1 LSVVTEYSGWFF
13 ILCIVLA
20 VAYAAILYY
29 RNPHEE
35 FSAVLTRWLAAF
47 RFLAIGLLAFLLL
60 SPMLK
65 TIFRTSEK
73 PVIIFAQ
80 DNTAS
85 LLVGNDTTF
94 YRQQYPQMAA
104 ALIDELQND
113 YEVKSFAF
121 ADKVTEG
128 AAYDYSGMQTD
139 MSALIDELL
148 VRFANRNIGALI
160 VASDGIYN
168 HGINP
173 LYNTARIRFPI
184 YTIALGDT
192 SVRRDLL
199 VSKVNFNRI
208 AFKGNTFPV
217 EVLAEAHMLAGTRS
231 TLTVTKAGN
240 TLFSKA
246 IEVTSDDFYETI
258 NLQLEASEAGLQR
271 YNIRLASVADEITIL
286 NNSQDIFIDVLDARQ
301 KILVLAAAPHP
312 DVAALRSAIESNYNY
327 EVDVKMA
334 AEFDGVVQGYNL
346 IVLHQLPSATLPMEK
361 VIKNASSAKLPV
373 LYILGISTDINR
385 FNGLDAGLRITAN
398 QVNFN
403 EAVPVLNPDF
413 VLFNLSDDARKAVN
427 DWPPLVAPFGD
438 YRLLTSASVLMYQKI
453 GSLTTE
459 LPLVVFNQNLETR
472 TGIVAGEG
480 LWKWRMHNYLKN
492 NNHQAFNE
500 VVTRMVQYLA
510 VKVNKSFF
518 DVASANNFTENE
530 PVILTAEVYN
540 QSYEPINEP
549 EVEITITNSDGDT
562 YPFVFSKTARAYQLN
577 AGALPVDN
585 YTWEAKVHVGDKV
598 FTDRGAFSI
607 SPLNIETINTRADHN
622 LLFQLAEKTNGR
634 MIYPDAMPQLADE
647 LRQRAD
653 ITTITYSTRQYTE
666 LVNLPWILI
675 LIIALLAA
683 EWLLR
688 KRNGSY

>member
-1 LSVVTEYSGWFF
+1 LRVVTEYSGWFF
-13 ILCIVLA
+13 ALCVLLA
-20 VAYAAILYY
+20 LVYAGILYF
-29 RNPHEE
+29 RNPREE
-35 FSAVLTRWLAAF
+35 FSATLTRWLAAF
-47 RFLAIGLLAFLLL
+47 RFLAIVLLAFLLL
-60 SPMLK
+60 SPLLK

-85 LLVGNDTTF
+85 LTVGNDTTF
-94 YRQQYPQMAA
+94 YREQYPEMAS
-104 ALIDELQND
+104 ALIDDLRKD
-113 YEVKSFAF
+113 YDVKTFAF

-128 AAYDYSGMQTD
+128 AAYDYGGMQTD

-148 VRFANRNIGALI
+148 VRFANRNVGALI
-160 VASDGIYN
+160 LASDGIYN
-168 HGINP
+168 HGVNP
-173 LYNTARIRFPI
+173 LYNTSRIKFPI
-184 YTIALGDT
+184 YTVALGDT

-199 VSKVNFNRI
+199 VNKVNFNRI
-208 AFKGNTFPV
+208 AFKGNTFPLEILV
-217 EVLAEAHMLAGTRS
+217 EAHMLAGTRS
-231 TLTVTKAGN
+231 TLTVTQAGT
-240 TLFSKA
+240 TLFSKP
-246 IEVTSDDFYETI
+246 IEINTDDFFETVK
-258 NLQLEASEAGLQR
+258 LQLEANAVGLQR
-271 YNIRLASVADEITIL
+271 YTIRLAPVEDEITIL

-301 KILVLAAAPHP
+301 KILILAAAPHP
-312 DVAALRSAIESNYNY
+312 DIAALRSAIESNYNY

-334 AEFDGVVQGYNL
+334 TEFDGVVLGYNL
-346 IVLHQLPSATLPMEK
+346 VVLHQLPSTTFPVENVL
-361 VIKNASSAKLPV
+361 KNAATAKLPLLFV
-373 LYILGISTDINR
+373 LGVSTDINR

-413 VLFNLSDDARKAVN
+413 VLFNLSDDTRKAIP
-427 DWPPLVAPFGD
+427 DWPPLLAPFGD

-453 GSLTTE
+453 GSLTTQ
-459 LPLVVFNQNLETR
+459 LPLVVFNQNLETK
-472 TGIVAGEG
+472 TGIIAGEG

-492 NNHQAFNE
+492 NNHQAYNE
-500 VVTRMVQYLA
+500 VVTRMIQYLA

-518 DVASANNFTENE
+518 DVAGANNFVENE
-530 PVILTAEVYN
+530 PVVLTAEVYN

-549 EVEITITNSDGDT
+549 EVEITISNSDGDT
-562 YPFVFSKTARAYQLN
+562 YPFAFGKTARAYQLN

-585 YTWEAKVHVGDKV
+585 YTWEAKVHVGDQV

-634 MIYPDAMPQLADE
+634 MVYPDSLPQLANE
-647 LRQRAD
+647 LRKRAD

-675 LIIALLAA
+675 LIITLLAA

-688 KRNGSY
+688 KRSGSY

>member
-1 LSVVTEYSGWFF
+1 MSVVTEYSGWFF

-20 VAYAAILYY
+20 VAYAGILYY

-80 DNTAS
+80 DNSAS
-85 LLVGNDTTF
+85 LTVGNDTAF

-104 ALIDELQND
+104 ALIDELQDD
-113 YEVKSFAF
+113 YEVKTFAF

-128 AAYDYSGMQTD
+128 AAYDYNGMQTD

-160 VASDGIYN
+160 IASDGIYN
-168 HGINP
+168 HGVNP
-173 LYNTARIRFPI
+173 LYNTSRIKFPV
-184 YTIALGDT
+184 YTVALGDT
-192 SVRRDLL
+192 SVHRDLL
-199 VSKVNFNRI
+199 VSKINFNRI
-208 AFKGNTFPV
+208 AFKGNTFPI
-217 EVLAEAHMLAGTRS
+217 EVLAEAHMLAGTRT
-231 TLTVTKAGN
+231 TLTVTRAGN
-240 TLFSKA
+240 TIFSKA

-258 NLQLEASEAGLQR
+258 NLQLEANEAGLQR
-271 YNIRLASVADEITIL
+271 YNIRLAPVADEITTL

-301 KILVLAAAPHP
+301 KILILAAAPHP
-312 DVAALRSAIESNYNY
+312 DIAALRSAIESNYNY

-346 IVLHQLPSATLPMEK
+346 IVLHQLPSAKLPVEN
-361 VIKNASSAKLPV
+361 VLKNAANAKLPV
-373 LYILGISTDINR
+373 LYVLGISTDINR

-403 EAVPVLNPDF
+403 EALPVLNPDF
-413 VLFNLSDDARKAVN
+413 VLFNLSDDTRKAVN

-438 YRLLTSASVLMYQKI
+438 YRLLTSASVLMVQKI

-492 NNHQAFNE
+492 NNHQAYNE
-500 VVTRMVQYLA
+500 VVTRMIQYLA
-510 VKVNKSFF
+510 VKVNKRFF
-518 DVASANNFTENE
+518 DVAGANNFTENE
-530 PVILTAEVYN
+530 PVVLSAEVYN

-562 YPFVFSKTARAYQLN
+562 YPFVFGKTARAYQLN
-577 AGALPVDN
+577 TGALPVDN

-622 LLFQLAEKTNGR
+622 LLYQLAEKTNGQ
-634 MIYPDAMPQLADE
+634 MIYPDALPRLADA

>member
-1 LSVVTEYSGWFF
+1 LRVVTEYSGWFF
-13 ILCIVLA
+13 ALCVLLA
-20 VAYAAILYY
+20 LVYAGILYF
-29 RNPHEE
+29 RNPREE
-35 FSAVLTRWLAAF
+35 FSTTLTRWLAAF
-47 RFLAIGLLAFLLL
+47 RFLAIVLLVFLLL
-60 SPMLK
+60 SPLLK

-85 LLVGNDTTF
+85 LIVGTDTTF
-94 YRQQYPQMAA
+94 YRQQYPQIAR
-104 ALIDELQND
+104 ALIDDLQKD
-113 YEVKSFAF
+113 YDVKTFAF
-121 ADKVTEG
+121 AGKVTEG
-128 AAYDYSGMQTD
+128 AAYDYGGMQTD

-148 VRFANRNIGALI
+148 VRFANRNVGALI
-160 VASDGIYN
+160 LASDGIYN
-168 HGINP
+168 HGVNP
-173 LYNTARIRFPI
+173 LYNTSRIKFPV

-199 VSKVNFNRI
+199 VNKVNFNRI
-208 AFKGNTFPV
+208 AFKGNTFPLEILV
-217 EVLAEAHMLAGTRS
+217 EAHMLAGTRS
-231 TLTVTKAGN
+231 TLTVTQAGT
-240 TLFSKA
+240 TLFSKP
-246 IEVTSDDFYETI
+246 IEINSDDYFETVR
-258 NLQLEASEAGLQR
+258 LQLEANTAGLQR
-271 YNIRLASVADEITIL
+271 YSIRLAPVEDEITTL

-301 KILVLAAAPHP
+301 KILILAAAPHP
-312 DVAALRSAIESNYNY
+312 DIAALRSAIESNYNY

-334 AEFDGVVQGYNL
+334 TEFDGVVQGYNL
-346 IVLHQLPSATLPMEK
+346 VVLHQLPSATLPVEN
-361 VIKNASSAKLPV
+361 VLKNAANAKLPLLFV
-373 LYILGISTDINR
+373 LGVSTDINR

-413 VLFNLSDDARKAVN
+413 VLFNLSDDTRKAIS
-427 DWPPLVAPFGD
+427 DWPPLLAPFGD

-453 GSLTTE
+453 GSLTTQ
-459 LPLVVFNQNLETR
+459 LPLVVFNQNLETK
-472 TGIVAGEG
+472 TGIIAGEG

-492 NNHQAFNE
+492 NNHHAYDE
-500 VVTRMVQYLA
+500 VVTRMIQYLA

-518 DVASANNFTENE
+518 DVAGANNFVENE
-530 PVILTAEVYN
+530 PVVLTAELYN

-549 EVEITITNSDGDT
+549 EVEITISNSDGDT
-562 YPFVFSKTARAYQLN
+562 YPFAFGKTARAYQLN

-585 YTWEAKVHVGDKV
+585 YTWEAKVRVGDQV

-634 MIYPDAMPQLADE
+634 MVYPDSLPQLADQ
-647 LRQRAD
+647 LRKRAD

-675 LIIALLAA
+675 LIITLLGA

>member
-1 LSVVTEYSGWFF
+1 MRVVTEYSGWFF
-13 ILCIVLA
+13 VLCVVLA
-20 VAYAAILYY
+20 LAYAAILYY
-29 RNPHEE
+29 RNPREE
-35 FSAVLTRWLAAF
+35 FSVVLTRWLAAF
-47 RFLAIGLLAFLLL
+47 RFLAIVLLAFLLL
-60 SPMLK
+60 SPLLK
-65 TIFRTSEK
+65 TVFRTSEK

-80 DNTAS
+80 DNSAS
-85 LLVGNDTTF
+85 LTVGTDTAF
-94 YRQQYPQMAA
+94 YRQQYPLMAA
-104 ALIDELQND
+104 SLISDLQKD
-113 YEVKSFAF
+113 YEVKTFAF

-139 MSALIDELL
+139 MSALIDDLL
-148 VRFANRNIGALI
+148 VRFANRNVGALI
-160 VASDGIYN
+160 LAGDGIYN

-173 LYNTARIRFPI
+173 LYNTSRIKFPV
-184 YTIALGDT
+184 YTVALGDT
-192 SVRRDLL
+192 SVHRDLL
-199 VSKVNFNRI
+199 VNKVNFNRI
-208 AFKGNTFPV
+208 AFKGNTFPL
-217 EVLAEAHMLAGTRS
+217 EVLVEAHMLTGTRS
-231 TLTVTKAGN
+231 TLTVTRAGA

-246 IEVTSDDFYETI
+246 IEITSDDFFETI
-258 NLQLEASEAGLQR
+258 KLQLEANVVGLQR
-271 YNIRLASVADEITIL
+271 YSIRLAPVEDEITTL

-301 KILVLAAAPHP
+301 KILLLAAAPHP
-312 DVAALRSAIESNYNY
+312 DIAALRSAIESNYNY
-327 EVDVKMA
+327 EVDVTLA

-346 IVLHQLPSATLPMEK
+346 VVMHQLPSATLPVEN
-361 VIKNASSAKLPV
+361 VIKNAANAQLPLLFV
-373 LYILGISTDINR
+373 LGVSTDISR
-385 FNGLDAGLRITAN
+385 FNGLEAGLRITAS

-403 EAVPVLNPDF
+403 EALPVLNPDF
-413 VLFNLSDDARKAVN
+413 VLFNLSDETRKAVV

-438 YRLLTSASVLMYQKI
+438 YRMLTSASALFYQKI
-453 GSLTTE
+453 GSLATE
-459 LPLVVFNQNLETR
+459 LPLVIFNQNLETR
-472 TGIVAGEG
+472 TGIIAGEG
-480 LWKWRMHNYLKN
+480 LWKWRLHNYLKN
-492 NNHQAFNE
+492 NNHQAYNE
-500 VVTRMVQYLA
+500 VVTRMIQYLA

-518 DVASANNFTENE
+518 DVAGANNFVENE

-540 QSYEPINEP
+540 QSYEPVNEP

-562 YPFVFSKTARAYQLN
+562 YPFVFGKTARAYQLN

-585 YTWEAKVHVGDKV
+585 YTWEAKVRVGDKV

-622 LLFQLAEKTNGR
+622 LLFQLAKKTNGR
-634 MIYPDAMPQLADE
+634 MIYPDALPQLADE

>member
-1 LSVVTEYSGWFF
+1 MSVVTEYSGWFF

-20 VAYAAILYY
+20 VAYAGILYY

-80 DNTAS
+80 DNSAS
-85 LLVGNDTTF
+85 LTVGNDTAF

-104 ALIDELQND
+104 ALIDELQDD
-113 YEVKSFAF
+113 YEVKTFAF

-128 AAYDYSGMQTD
+128 AAYDYNGMQTD

-160 VASDGIYN
+160 IASDGIYN
-168 HGINP
+168 HGVNP
-173 LYNTARIRFPI
+173 LYNTSRIKFPI
-184 YTIALGDT
+184 YPVALGDT
-192 SVRRDLL
+192 SVHRDLL

-208 AFKGNTFPV
+208 AFKGNTFPI
-217 EVLAEAHMLAGTRS
+217 EVLAEAHMLAGTRT
-231 TLTVTKAGN
+231 TLTVTRAGN

-258 NLQLEASEAGLQR
+258 NLQLEANEAGLQR
-271 YNIRLASVADEITIL
+271 YNIRLAPVADEITTL

-301 KILVLAAAPHP
+301 KILILAAAPHP
-312 DVAALRSAIESNYNY
+312 DIAALRSAIESNYNY

-346 IVLHQLPSATLPMEK
+346 IVLHQLPSAKLPVEN
-361 VIKNASSAKLPV
+361 VLKNAANAKLPV
-373 LYILGISTDINR
+373 LYVLGISTDINR

-403 EAVPVLNPDF
+403 EALPVLNPDF
-413 VLFNLSDDARKAVN
+413 VLFNLSDDTRKAVN
-427 DWPPLVAPFGD
+427 EWPPLVAPFGD
-438 YRLLTSASVLMYQKI
+438 YRLLTSASVLMVQKI

-480 LWKWRMHNYLKN
+480 LWKWRLHNYLKN
-492 NNHQAFNE
+492 NNHKAFNE
-500 VVTRMVQYLA
+500 VVTRMIQYLA
-510 VKVNKSFF
+510 VKVNKRFF
-518 DVASANNFTENE
+518 DVAGANNFTENE
-530 PVILTAEVYN
+530 PVVLSAEVYN

-562 YPFVFSKTARAYQLN
+562 YPFVFGKTARAYQLN

-622 LLFQLAEKTNGR
+622 LLYQLAEKTNGQ
-634 MIYPDAMPQLADE
+634 MIYPDALPRLADA